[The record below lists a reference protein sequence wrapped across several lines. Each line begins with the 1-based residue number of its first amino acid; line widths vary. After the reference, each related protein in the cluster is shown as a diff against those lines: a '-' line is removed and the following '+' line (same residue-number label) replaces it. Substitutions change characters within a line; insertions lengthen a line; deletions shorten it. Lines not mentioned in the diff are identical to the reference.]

1 MILTKFMRN
10 NRLDLLNPYI
20 GTWKTEGLT
29 KSGEVIKGTD
39 KYEWIEGSFFLTHRV
54 DVMFNDK
61 KIQSLEITH
70 YDDMEDVF
78 RSQSFNNQGN
88 ISISTLKIYDDII
101 LIFADTER
109 FIGNFKTETI
119 VGKWEQFD
127 GKNWV
132 EWMDIKLTR
141 MTDRL

>member
-1 MILTKFMRN
+1 MRN